1 MKMSKK
7 ELISE
12 GFLPSAARAKMSI
25 PFRPVETCHED
36 TWSKLPKTVQ
46 KLYTRDLTHSWL
58 FNRI

>member
-1 MKMSKK
+1 
-7 ELISE
+7 
-12 GFLPSAARAKMSI
+12 MSI